1 MLEDWTGTF
10 GSKLPKL
17 GDILSRLMQKISEDP
32 SRKANSNPST
42 VVTKVVLRQ
51 KCQEIADEVT
61 II

>member
-32 SRKANSNPST
+32 SRKAHSNPST

-61 II
+61 NI